1 MKSLLLTSI
10 SILFFNIVSFD
21 VDKTEKLKDNSVVNY
36 KLDENG
42 KKTGLF
48 KVTNPKGGILL
59 SGSFKNGN
67 RVNDWY
73 CFDKDGNVI
82 LRYNY
87 NLKKLVFLSEKQI
100 SDYEFKV
107 EDSNPEVQEK
117 FQAPV
122 PICSAQQFKGLLISE
137 FIQQIPAKQKTS
149 KTNLKGEVTAL
160 INETGRV
167 KYFVKYV
174 LDGYEYK
181 TSVDLDNKIFNVDW
195 VPATYK
201 DKTYKSEAKFNI
213 DVAID
218 PTTERRFIWNY

>member
-1 MKSLLLTSI
+1 MKSLLITTVST
-10 SILFFNIVSFD
+10 LFLSVLIVN
-21 VDKTEKLKDNSVVNY
+21 VDKTEKLKDNSVANY
-36 KLDENG
+36 QLDENG
-42 KKTGLF
+42 KKSGPF
-48 KVTNPKGGILL
+48 KITSSKGGILL
-59 SGSFKNGN
+59 SGSYKDGN

-73 CFDKDGNVI
+73 CFDRNGNVT

-87 NLKKLVFLSEKQI
+87 NLKKLILLSEKQI
-100 SDYEFKV
+100 ADYEFKV
-107 EDSNPEVQEK
+107 DDSNAEVQEK
-117 FQAPV
+117 FQAPF
-122 PICSAQQFKGLLISE
+122 PICSAEQFKGLLISE

-149 KTNLKGEVTAL
+149 KANLKGEVTAL
-160 INETGRV
+160 ISETGRV

-181 TSVDLDNKIFNVDW
+181 TSVDLDNKVFNVEW
-195 VPATYK
+195 IPATYK